1 MDSDVFFHGD
11 THVDEELLYSIRMIS
26 GKDNLLFFW
35 SIVFVVHLPGAFVF
49 FVGLVLL
56 SDVALAFE
64 VLYYQKCTFLQ
75 NLTIFL

>member
-1 MDSDVFFHGD
+1 VDSDVFFHGD
-11 THVDEELLYSIRMIS
+11 THVNEEFFDGISVVS

-35 SIVFVVHLPGAFVF
+35 SVVFVFHFPGAFVLL
-49 FVGLVLL
+49 VGLVLF

-64 VLYYQKCTFLQ
+64 VLHYQKCTFLQ